1 MSLSSLSLAVF
12 LVAATPALA
21 DASWSQQ
28 TTRGLN
34 VYDISM
40 ENGYVTLTCDPDRLF
55 GDSSNGSLRVDIDGV
70 VLNGQLVLLSN
81 LGNQAVFTATNGM
94 VPQFSADEEEW
105 LELAQILSAGG
116 SYAFVTSTGSIT
128 LDDVDPIADLNC
140 Q

>member
-21 DASWSQQ
+21 DAGWSQ
-28 TTRGLN
+28 TATRGLN
-34 VYDISM
+34 VYDISVA
-40 ENGYVTLTCDPDRLF
+40 NGSVTLTCDPDRLF

-128 LDDVDPIADLNC
+128 IDDVDPIADLNC